1 MKDYFFRVLNVDL
14 GSGAS
19 KLELIPTEEI
29 RAYLGGPNLGAHML
43 YPHLTQDS
51 DPLSPEAPLLFLTG
65 PLTGTTGPA
74 VGRYV
79 VCAKSPA
86 TQLWGESNV
95 GGHFGPELRQ
105 AGYDGL
111 LIRGT
116 AGEPV
121 YLNVLD
127 GQVEIRSAGHL
138 WRKSDTYETQARIK
152 DELDDRLIRV
162 ACIGLAGE
170 NLLPIAGILCDHG
183 RAAGRTG
190 MGAVMG
196 SKRLKAVA
204 VRGNEPIPIARPEKF
219 KKVRRESNIAL
230 RDDNFSRAAREV
242 GSAGIMDYMHY
253 LGEMPVRYFT
263 MASYLGV
270 LNVSGTVVAET
281 ILSRVSACHGCVI
294 ACGRV
299 VNLSDGKNRKGPEY
313 ETTVGFGPNLGIDDV
328 SAITMLGEV
337 CDLYGMDTISS
348 SNILG
353 LAYLLYDEGLLT
365 QADTDGIPLHWGDPE
380 SAEQLLHQMAHRQG
394 IGELLAQG
402 SKAVA
407 EHFHVPEMAVQV
419 NNLEV
424 PYHDPRGSSSSAM
437 AYATSPRGACH
448 NQSDYWLVDTY
459 GQTFEEVG
467 IDFYSRH
474 AGAEKVENIA
484 RHQDWRTMWNSLVL
498 CYFAN
503 VAPETVL
510 ELVNLVT
517 GFDYNLEELVE
528 LGERSWNLKRV
539 INHRLGLTGADDR
552 LPGQFLKPFTD
563 GGSAGYVPP
572 FNEMLKA
579 YYKIRGWDP
588 ETGKP
593 TPERLQKLSLQEYI
607 KDIWCEERG
616 G

>member
-1 MKDYFFRVLNVDL
+1 MKDYKFRILNVDL
-14 GSGAS
+14 NSGFS
-19 KLELIPTEEI
+19 KLEVIPTEEM
-29 RAYLGGPNLGAHML
+29 RAFLGGPNLGARML
-43 YPHLTQDS
+43 YKHLTQDL

-86 TQLWGESNV
+86 TQLWGESNA

-111 LIRGT
+111 MIHG
-116 AGEPV
+116 AADKPV
-121 YLNVLD
+121 YLNIRE
-127 GQVEIRSAGHL
+127 GEVEIRSASHL
-138 WRKSDTYETQARIK
+138 WGECNTYETQERIK
-152 DELDDRLIRV
+152 EELDDRLIRV
-162 ACIGLAGE
+162 ACVGLAGE

-204 VRGNEPIPIARPEKF
+204 VRGNGPIPVTRLEEF
-219 KKVRRESNIAL
+219 KRVRREANIAL

-263 MASYLGV
+263 MATYLGV
-270 LNVSGTVVAET
+270 LKVSGTIVADT
-281 ILSRVSACHGCVI
+281 ILSRVSTCHGCVI

-299 VNLSDGKNRKGPEY
+299 VKLSDGISRKGPEY
-313 ETTVGFGPNLGIDDV
+313 ETTVGFGPNLGIDDI
-328 SAITMLGEV
+328 SAITMLGEA
-337 CDLYGMDTISS
+337 CDRYGMDTISS

-365 QADTDGIPLHWGDPE
+365 KADTGGIVLLWGDPE
-380 SAEQLLHQMAHRQG
+380 SAEQMLHKMAHLED

-407 EHFHVPEMAVQV
+407 EHFHVPEKAVQV

-424 PYHDPRGSSSSAM
+424 AYHDPRGSSGSALV
-437 AYATSPRGACH
+437 YATSPRGACH
-448 NQSDYWLVDTY
+448 NQSDYFLVDTY

-474 AGAEKVENIA
+474 AGVEKVENIA
-484 RHQDWRTMWNSLVL
+484 LHQDWRTMWNSLVL

-503 VAPETVL
+503 VAPKTVL
-510 ELVNLVT
+510 ELVNHAT
-517 GFDYNLEELVE
+517 GFDYDLGDLMEI
-528 LGERSWNLKRV
+528 GERSWNLKRV
-539 INHRLGLTGADDR
+539 INHRLGLMGADDR
-552 LPGQFLKPFTD
+552 LPEQLLKPFTD
-563 GGSAGYVPP
+563 GGSAGYVLP
-572 FNEMLKA
+572 FDEMLTA
-579 YYKIRGWDP
+579 YYETRGWDP

-593 TPERLQKLSLQEYI
+593 TPERLQKLGLQEYI
-607 KDIWCEERG
+607 GDIWSEEWG

>member
-1 MKDYFFRVLNVDL
+1 MKDYVFRVLNVDL
-14 GSGAS
+14 GSRVS
-19 KLELIPTEEI
+19 NLELIPTEEM
-29 RAYLGGPNLGAHML
+29 RAYLGGPNLGARML
-43 YPHLTQDS
+43 YPHLTQDLE
-51 DPLSPEAPLLFLTG
+51 PLSTEAPLLFLTG

-95 GGHFGPELRQ
+95 GGFFGPELRRS
-105 AGYDGL
+105 GYDGL
-111 LIRGT
+111 MISGT
-116 AGEPV
+116 ADEPV
-121 YLNVLD
+121 YLSIRE
-127 GQVEIRSAGHL
+127 GEVETRSAGHL
-138 WRKSDTYETQARIK
+138 WGNCDTYETQERIK
-152 DELDDRLIRV
+152 DELGDRLTRI

-204 VRGNEPIPIARPEKF
+204 VRGNGPIPITRVEEF
-219 KKVRRESNIAL
+219 KRLRREANIAL

-263 MASYLGV
+263 MATYLGV
-270 LNVSGTVVAET
+270 QKVSGTIVAET
-281 ILSRVSACHGCVI
+281 ILSRVSACQGCVI

-299 VNLSDGKNRKGPEY
+299 VKLSDGINRKGPEY
-313 ETTVGFGPNLGIDDV
+313 ETTVGFGPNLGIDDI
-328 SAITMLGEV
+328 SAITMLGEQ
-337 CDLYGMDTISS
+337 CDRYGMDTISS

-365 QADTDGIPLHWGDPE
+365 ETDTGGIPLLWGDPE
-380 SAEQLLHQMAHRQG
+380 PAVQILHKMAHRQG

-407 EHFHVPEMAVQV
+407 EHFHVPEIAVQV

-424 PYHDPRGSSSSAM
+424 PYHDPRGSTGTAM
-437 AYATSPRGACH
+437 SYATSPRGACH
-448 NQSDYWLVDTY
+448 NQSDYFLVDTY
-459 GQTFEEVG
+459 GQTFEEIG

-474 AGAEKVENIA
+474 ASVEKVDNIA

-503 VAPETVL
+503 VAPETLL
-510 ELVNLVT
+510 ELVNHVT
-517 GFDYNLEELVE
+517 GFEYSLEELLE
-528 LGERSWNLKRV
+528 IGERSWNLKRI
-539 INHRLGLTGADDR
+539 INHRLGLTGANDR
-552 LPGQFLKPFTD
+552 LPEQLLKPLTD
-563 GGSAGYVPP
+563 GGSAGYVLP
-572 FNEMLKA
+572 FNEMLAA
-579 YYKIRGWDP
+579 YYKTRSWDP

-593 TPERLQKLSLQEYI
+593 TPERLRKLGLQEYI
-607 KDIWCEERG
+607 GEIWSEGQG

>member
-1 MKDYFFRVLNVDL
+1 LN
-14 GSGAS
+14 
-19 KLELIPTEEI
+19 I
-29 RAYLGGPNLGAHML
+29 R
-43 YPHLTQDS
+43 
-51 DPLSPEAPLLFLTG
+51 E
-65 PLTGTTGPA
+65 
-74 VGRYV
+74 
-79 VCAKSPA
+79 
-86 TQLWGESNV
+86 GE
-95 GGHFGPELRQ
+95 
-105 AGYDGL
+105 
-111 LIRGT
+111 
-116 AGEPV
+116 
-121 YLNVLD
+121 
-127 GQVEIRSAGHL
+127 VEIRPAGHL
-138 WRKSDTYETQARIK
+138 WGECDTYETQKKIK
-152 DELDDRLIRV
+152 DEFDDRLIRV

-204 VRGNEPIPIARPEKF
+204 VRGNGPIPITRVEEF
-219 KKVRRESNIAL
+219 NRIRRQANIAL

-253 LGEMPVRYFT
+253 LGDMPARYFT
-263 MASYLGV
+263 RSTYLGV
-270 LNVSGTVVAET
+270 LKVSGTTVAET

-299 VNLSDGKNRKGPEY
+299 VNLSDGINRKGPEY
-313 ETTVGFGPNLGIDDV
+313 ETTVGFGPNLGIDDI

-337 CDLYGMDTISS
+337 CDRYGMDTISS
-348 SNILG
+348 SNIIG

-365 QADTDGIPLHWGDPE
+365 EADTGGIPLLWGDPE
-380 SAEQLLHQMAHRQG
+380 PAEQMLHKMAHRQG

-424 PYHDPRGSSSSAM
+424 SYHDPRGSSGTALV
-437 AYATSPRGACH
+437 YATSPRGACH
-448 NQSDYWLVDTY
+448 NQSDYFLVDTY

-467 IDFYSRH
+467 IDFFSRH
-474 AGAEKVENIA
+474 AGVDKVKNVA

-503 VAPETVL
+503 VAPKNVL
-510 ELVNLVT
+510 KMVNHVT
-517 GFDYNLEELVE
+517 GFDYSLEELME
-528 LGERSWNLKRV
+528 LGERSWNLKRI
-539 INHRLGLTGADDR
+539 INHRLGLKGSDDR
-552 LPGQFLKPFTD
+552 LPKQFLKPYTD

-572 FNEMLKA
+572 FDEMLTA

-588 ETGKP
+588 ESGKP
-593 TPERLQKLSLQEYI
+593 TPERLQKLGLKEYI
-607 KDIWCEERG
+607 GDIWSEEQG